1 MCSCERVFAAKRSSG
16 LQDLITVH
24 RAPFQIYLM
33 DFLCLAWKSIQVVE
47 PWWESL
53 TIPTMQDATWIWH
66 QDITVNKK
74 KGDFSVSFYRCSCS
88 SDKDMSTSGCVVFN
102 FFREKKQKSFP
113 ASTFKHNEVP
123 VKSNVKTCILP
134 FGTASCALRQ
144 QRAMLAGTEEQID

>member
-1 MCSCERVFAAKRSSG
+1 M
-16 LQDLITVH
+16 
-24 RAPFQIYLM
+24 
-33 DFLCLAWKSIQVVE
+33 
-47 PWWESL
+47 
-53 TIPTMQDATWIWH
+53 
-66 QDITVNKK
+66 
-74 KGDFSVSFYRCSCS
+74 SFYRCSCS

-144 QRAMLAGTEEQID
+144 QRAMLAGTEEQIDWCIGELKLPRLVISPASVWKLCEHRDTSHRWLTVPGCSHITAACQTTQLSPLWYALVCFSAVIAFAVCWS